1 MISSLRLYC
10 YCEVAQ
16 FSFSF
21 PFRFET
27 ENEVEEYTHF
37 VEYTII
43 GRRGSRVRVDA
54 ASRVT
59 PRMNRRGVS
68 VCAFLHPR
76 LQDQER

>member
-1 MISSLRLYC
+1 VDTSKNLMISSLRL

-43 GRRGSRVRVDA
+43 GRR
-54 ASRVT
+54 
-59 PRMNRRGVS
+59 
-68 VCAFLHPR
+68 
-76 LQDQER
+76 

>member
-1 MISSLRLYC
+1 MDTSKNLMISSLRLYC
-10 YCEVAQ
+10 EHAKSEVAQ

-59 PRMNRRGVS
+59 PV
-68 VCAFLHPR
+68 
-76 LQDQER
+76 